1 MSRDAFSHPDQGN
14 VASLSREEMPV
25 AGAAEREAIIFV
37 HGSLGAGDAFAGQE
51 ILSTYY
57 DVRVI
62 TRHGY
67 TLASQAMKVDHD
79 KDVLDLIEA
88 AGDGAHLVGTSTGAL
103 IAAKAAASC
112 PEAIRSLTLIEPPAF
127 AVAADIPSVASAIEA
142 LKLHWE
148 KHGLSNREFMAGFLA
163 ALKMTRP
170 VPKVIPPELDR
181 AISLLRTE
189 HLWAIDLPV
198 GALSDAGV
206 PVLVVAGGWSPAYDA
221 ICHRVASLTQGQLT
235 TITGFGHAVQKAGPA
250 FNDVLEM
257 HLRRARRL
265 RETL

>member
-1 MSRDAFSHPDQGN
+1 VSCNASSHSAGIKPAN
-14 VASLSREEMPV
+14 SCREELFV
-25 AGAAEREAIIFV
+25 TGAKGREAIIFV

-51 ILSTYY
+51 VLSSVH
-57 DVRVI
+57 DVRVV

-67 TLASQAMKVDHD
+67 SLTSQASQVDHD
-79 KDVLDLIEA
+79 KDVLDLIET
-88 AGDGAHLVGTSTGAL
+88 AGGGAHLVGTSTGAL

-112 PEAIRSLTLIEPPAF
+112 PEVVRSLTLIEPPAF
-127 AVAADIPSVASAIEA
+127 AIAADVPSVASSIEA
-142 LKLHWE
+142 LKAHWD
-148 KHGLSNREFMAGFLA
+148 KQGLSNREFMAGFLA

-265 RETL
+265 RETR